1 MTSILLANATLLDPA
16 TGRETRGAVLVQDG
30 RIADIAEGAA
40 PGLRRTPPGS
50 TAAGES

>member
-1 MTSILLANATLLDPA
+1 MTSILLVNATLLDPA

-40 PGLRRTPPGS
+40 PGAPADAPRIDCRG
-50 TAAGES
+50 